1 MPTQTRKR
9 KRSLKRLSPSAKK
22 LKKSTKSPVTKT
34 KLNKP
39 DDIIINPNFEY
50 TMPIPYTNNVVEK
63 EEEDVD
69 ERGVVH
75 SKIKQL
81 VNMLSNISDYTTR
94 NVISIISSL
103 SSLTSRIPPISNFF
117 SRLSGIL
124 SVSSWLG
131 KIGFE
136 ALFSLHPNVIAPIV
150 SLTIS
155 SALGYTLGSF
165 VGGALWPSYEIT
177 DRLYSILSLGTNISY
192 TGLTTAAV
200 AVPIGGFK
208 LTRSIGNFL
217 DVFQLERP
225 DDSTLSWLL
234 KKMSWGMIGG
244 FILMMHING
253 FNPASIVT
261 LLSQLTTLL
270 PSSPGPLS
278 TLNMLF
284 SLYSIKNMI
293 SAGDYKGALIRGVT
307 QLFIHSIMGTVSSPG
322 VQTLMINKVLVSRPN
337 GDDAKLERIEQRAKE
352 FQDII
357 KPQDQTHYT
366 LDNMPPIEDT
376 ILPDPPIFGDTPDY
390 SSLPGPGTSFGDKQ
404 DYSSLPVPGTSFDV
418 NVSIPEQTVVNKP
431 IQNLVGYYNLP
442 YDDGVTIETVPYD
455 DGVTIEPS
463 VVESTEVKGIVASI
477 FDKIANIELPDV
489 FSWTNITEYLK
500 SCVVSIQSI
509 LGSSVAGIS
518 TSWILGG
525 MVCIL
530 AVYSVWKRIT
540 VKKKKLED
548 KQGAIRCVQ
557 KFVTTID
564 NAKDLIRQTIEK
576 SNFVSIKQS
585 QLKLNSIDLSGN
597 TKCCQD
603 VELGLSTL
611 RTFVLEN
618 NQWDNEK
625 IQKLMNIVRD
635 VTREVVKVTIDIEGD
650 EYSSLVQNTVE
661 TLRFD
666 LEGALISATIV
677 EDEKAQDNIK
687 TDNNIAKNL
696 SDAND
701 NTLSWDL
708 DMSTTTL
715 QGVEK

>member
-1 MPTQTRKR
+1 MPTQTGKR

-293 SAGDYKGALIRGVT
+293 SAGDYKGALIRSVT
-307 QLFIHSIMGTVSSPG
+307 QLFIHSIMGTVSSP
-322 VQTLMINKVLVSRPN
+322 VSRPN
-337 GDDAKLERIEQRAKE
+337 GDE
-352 FQDII
+352 
-357 KPQDQTHYT
+357 DQTHYT

-431 IQNLVGYYNLP
+431 IQNLVGYYNL
-442 YDDGVTIETVPYD
+442 PYD

-548 KQGAIRCVQ
+548 NQGAIRCVQ

-625 IQKLMNIVRD
+625 IQKLMNIVHD